1 VVADTMTLAQA
12 ATNASPGL
20 PPAVTIA
27 LAVLGSSVVAGL
39 IGSILGNTRA
49 NATARRDRYAQA
61 VRSLVAWA
69 EYPYRI
75 RRRTSDDPATLTALA
90 DRGHTL
96 QEQLAESRAWIAAE
110 NRAMSE
116 VFDGCL
122 RDITALVGPACG
134 AAWQEA
140 PIETSAGMNLGD
152 FGPRGIDRIV
162 SRMECAVIYRFGF
175 RRLMWRRW
183 ALRRLRRRDC
193 LTEAAGSEGKGS
205 ESHRPQQTTNWV
217 ISPRVASDI
226 DGEGSR
232 SV

>member
-1 VVADTMTLAQA
+1 MILAQA
-12 ATNASPGL
+12 ATNASSGQ
-20 PPAVTIA
+20 PPALTIA
-27 LAVLGSSVVAGL
+27 LAILGSSVVAGL
-39 IGSILGNTRA
+39 IGTILGNTRA

-75 RRRTSDDPATLTALA
+75 RRRTSDEPATLTALA

-110 NRAMSE
+110 SRALSE

-122 RDITALVGPACG
+122 REITALVGPACG

-140 PIETSAGMNLGD
+140 PIGTSAGMNLGD

-162 SRMECAVIYRFGF
+162 ARMECAVVYRFGF

-183 ALRRLRRRDC
+183 VLHRLRRRDC
-193 LTEAAGSEGKGS
+193 LPEARGFEGRGSETGS
-205 ESHRPQQTTNWV
+205 PQRATSPV
-217 ISPRVASDI
+217 ISPRAASDI
-226 DGEGSR
+226 DGDESR